1 MGLGSLADDSGP
13 GDVLGANTTVGVAG
27 EMEFER
33 NEVQDDLGAVP
44 DDSGTDNEVGG
55 NNTLGVLEGDETSAH
70 CTLGVVNAELG
81 VDGETN
87 GCEACGVHVDD

>member
-13 GDVLGANTTVGVAG
+13 GDVLGGKTTVGVAG

-44 DDSGTDNEVGG
+44 DDSGTDNEVSG
-55 NNTLGVLEGDETSAH
+55 NNTLGVLEDDETSAH
-70 CTLGVVNAELG
+70 CTLGVVHAESQLSM
-81 VDGETN
+81 
-87 GCEACGVHVDD
+87 